1 LDADRIGVAHDEDGP
16 LGAVALDAG
25 DKIGSLGIE
34 RKDLAW
40 DAIAID
46 DRLQDLARS
55 LSTLMP
61 LCETNKMWCDVAY
74 ALLRPAF
81 TIM

>member
-1 LDADRIGVAHDEDGP
+1 VAHDEDGP

-25 DKIGSLGIE
+25 DKIGSLRIE

-46 DRLQDLARS
+46 DRPQDLARS
-55 LSTLMP
+55 L
-61 LCETNKMWCDVAY
+61 
-74 ALLRPAF
+74 
-81 TIM
+81 